1 MSDYIKP
8 DYLKSIPREFYY
20 SNVYPKDE
28 GKSKHMGLKVK
39 IDLTP
44 FRDYLTNSKNNLMKA
59 SRVKADCF
67 EIKNRTILKPRFTLI
82 KVNTANCIKI
92 KKPSGYY
99 SIEWNEEWGDVES
112 FDAVMQRITPIVT
125 SSDIIDVYNGKLFFH
140 TDKELDCEKS
150 YVLYV
155 KDRDDG
161 EKCIVKPVD

>member
-1 MSDYIKP
+1 MADYIKP

-28 GKSKHMGLKVK
+28 GKSKHMGLRVK

-67 EIKNRTILKPRFTLI
+67 EVKVRTILKPRFTLI

-92 KKPSGYY
+92 Y
-99 SIEWNEEWGDVES
+99 
-112 FDAVMQRITPIVT
+112 
-125 SSDIIDVYNGKLFFH
+125 VYHL
-140 TDKELDCEKS
+140 
-150 YVLYV
+150 
-155 KDRDDG
+155 
-161 EKCIVKPVD
+161 